1 MEEGPAIIRH
11 VVMFKYRASASR
23 SEIEQVTEAFR
34 ALQHRIHGVESFEH
48 GVNTSTENKAHGFT
62 HIYTLTFVSAA
73 ARDAYLPHPAHEA
86 FGALLHQLDIL
97 EDVFVVDYIPFS

>member
-1 MEEGPAIIRH
+1 MEVVPPTLRH
-11 VVMFKYRASASR
+11 IVLFKYRASALP

-34 ALQHRIHGVESFEH
+34 ALQHRITGIQSFEH
-48 GVNTSTENKAHGFT
+48 GVNNSPENKAHGFT